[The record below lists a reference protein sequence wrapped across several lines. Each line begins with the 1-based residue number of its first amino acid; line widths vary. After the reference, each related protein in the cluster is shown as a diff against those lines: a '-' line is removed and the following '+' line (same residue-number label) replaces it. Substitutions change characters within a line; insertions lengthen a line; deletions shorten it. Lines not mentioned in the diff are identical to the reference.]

1 MGKIKFDYSK
11 AIGFL
16 NQQEVDCMQS
26 FVDVA
31 HNMVHE
37 KTGLGNDF
45 LGWVELPNNYD
56 KEEFARIKKAAEKI
70 KSDSDVLLVIGIG
83 GSYLGARAAI
93 EMASHSFRNNLSKED
108 RKSPEI
114 YFVGQNISS
123 TYMMDLLDVIKGKDV
138 SINVISKSGTT
149 TEPAIA
155 FRIFKDYLEKKY
167 GKEEASKRIY
177 ATTDAKKGA
186 LRQLAD
192 EEGYETFI
200 IPDDV
205 GGRFSV
211 LTPVGLLPIAC
222 ADLDIDAMMKGAQE
236 ACENLRT
243 SDLKSN
249 ECYQYAVVR
258 NALHRKGKDVELLVN
273 YEPQLH
279 YVGEWW
285 KQLFGESE
293 GKDNKG
299 ILPAAADFST
309 DLHSMG
315 QYIQEGKRI
324 LFETVLNV
332 ENTKRE
338 VIIEEA
344 DVDLDGLNYLAG
356 KTVDFVNHKAA
367 EGTLLAHSDGQVP
380 NLIISI
386 PQLDEYNFGYLV
398 YFFEKACA
406 VSGCI
411 LGVNPFDQPGVEA
424 YKKNMFALLGKPGF
438 EKEREELEK
447 RLSN

>member
-1 MGKIKFDYSK
+1 MGNIKFDYSK
-11 AIGFL
+11 AIGFI
-16 NQQEVDCMQS
+16 NQHEVDCMQAY
-26 FVDVA
+26 VNEA
-31 HNMVHE
+31 HKMIHE

-45 LGWVELPNNYD
+45 LGWVELPKNYN

-123 TYMMDLLDVIKGKDV
+123 TYMMDLLDIIKDKDV

-155 FRIFKDYLEKKY
+155 FRIFKDFLEKKY

-177 ATTDAKKGA
+177 ATTDASKGA
-186 LRQLAD
+186 LRKLAD

-222 ADLDIDAMMKGAQE
+222 ADLDIDAMMQGAAD
-236 ACENLRT
+236 ACEAFNT
-243 SDLKSN
+243 SDLKVNDS
-249 ECYQYAVVR
+249 YQYAVVR

-285 KQLFGESE
+285 KQLYGESE

-299 ILPAAADFST
+299 IFPAAVDFST

-332 ENTKRE
+332 ENAKRE
-338 VIIEEA
+338 VTIEEA
-344 DVDLDGLNYLAG
+344 DIDLDGLNYLAG
-356 KTVDFVNHKAA
+356 KTIDFVNKKAFQ
-367 EGTLLAHSDGQVP
+367 GTLLAHTDGQVP
-380 NLIISI
+380 NLIVNI
-386 PQLDEYNFGYLV
+386 PKLDEYNFGYLV
-398 YFFEKACA
+398 YFFEKSCA
-406 VSGCI
+406 VSGY
-411 LGVNPFDQPGVEA
+411 LSGVNPFDQPGVEA

-438 EKEREELEK
+438 EKEKEELEK
-447 RLSN
+447 RL